1 MILAAAACAE
11 GNGPPP
17 PELVLAQDARAWN
30 TLPEPGGLRDQ
41 RAGELRRM
49 SAALNAY
56 EAMRAFHASD
66 DKAQWARDRPGQWE
80 ILQYVMTLRAR
91 ARKAD
96 YG

>member
-11 GNGPPP
+11 GDGPPP

-30 TLPEPGGLRDQ
+30 TLPEDGGLRDQ

-56 EAMRAFHASD
+56 EAMRAFHAST

-80 ILQYVMTLRAR
+80 ILQYVMTLRAKG
-91 ARKAD
+91 AKD
-96 YG
+96 G